1 MIAESRDGTGSIRY
15 AFTGC
20 GLQMVTDEMA
30 AARCRRTTLQSDGVD
45 AANERACSMQI
56 IMKRRANVDLPDAAS
71 PITSTGRP
79 CRSSAVI
86 SSITVVKAS
95 VCSVAPSTCRDRA
108 EIVPRSCRDRPET
121 EPRSRRDRAEARA
134 HERLQPDALAH
145 DVEALARE
153 GIDNEGVVRAYPADV
168 PAAMRLRLDAAA
180 WSVFCNLCGSSVNCN
195 LSSIICH
202 L

>member
-95 VCSVAPSTCRDRA
+95 VCSAAPSTCRDRA
-108 EIVPRSCRDRPET
+108 EIAPRSDAEI
-121 EPRSRRDRAEARA
+121 EPRSRRDRACSLT
-134 HERLQPDALAH
+134 H
-145 DVEALARE
+145 
-153 GIDNEGVVRAYPADV
+153 
-168 PAAMRLRLDAAA
+168 
-180 WSVFCNLCGSSVNCN
+180 
-195 LSSIICH
+195 
-202 L
+202 